1 MDKDE
6 NRKNLISIIILI
18 VILVGVSIFI
28 TVDKFLTKSA
38 LNKQEDTEEITT
50 GNTEIVEMETDT
62 YTRYNIGDSV
72 NLIDSS
78 SWHVIKTSEKTSST
92 VTLLNDNITNTYIRS
107 DEANTYLNEVYQKN
121 LKDSLGATSDDI
133 EETRLLSL
141 EDIATITNIVPLEV
155 GLSLESSNMDWL
167 YNKRTLTSYV
177 DSNDLSVLICEKT
190 SNEEAK
196 LCEATTSE
204 IWPVRPVIT
213 IDKSYIK

>member
-6 NRKNLISIIILI
+6 NRRNLISIIILI

-92 VTLLNDNITNTYIRS
+92 VTLLNDNIINTYIRS

-121 LKDSLGATSDDI
+121 LKDSLGATSDNI

-155 GLSLESSNMDWL
+155 GVSLESSNMDWL

-196 LCEATTSE
+196 LCGATTSE

>member
-155 GLSLESSNMDWL
+155 GVSLESSNMDWL

>member
-155 GLSLESSNMDWL
+155 GVSLESSNMDWL

-190 SNEEAK
+190 SNEETK

>member
-6 NRKNLISIIILI
+6 NRRNLISIIILI

-92 VTLLNDNITNTYIRS
+92 VTLLNDNIINTYIRS

-121 LKDSLGATSDDI
+121 LKDSLGATSDNI

-155 GLSLESSNMDWL
+155 GVSLESSNMDWL

>member
-6 NRKNLISIIILI
+6 NRRNLISIIILI

-155 GLSLESSNMDWL
+155 GVSLESSNMDWL

>member
-6 NRKNLISIIILI
+6 NRRNLISIIILI
-18 VILVGVSIFI
+18 VILFGVSIFI

-155 GLSLESSNMDWL
+155 GVSLESSNMDWL